1 MLFRK
6 ICLVLLLAGFLPVIA
21 FAQNDDAGPGE
32 DNGTEEQEPAV
43 APGTA
48 KRIEI
53 KAPYVLIDAGSGD
66 VLAEDRAGEPWYP
79 ASLSK
84 LMTAYVVFH
93 KIREGKLR
101 LDQEISVSALA
112 SGQEPSKIGIPVG
125 KTVTVDFALQALLT
139 YSANDIAYVLAE
151 GASGSI
157 AGFADDMNAAARRLG
172 LTATHYVNPN
182 GLFDPRQITS
192 ARDLAVLSAV
202 MLTEFPEHAHFF
214 RQEYLVIGKRKL
226 PNRNRLIRTMPEADG
241 MKTGFVCAS
250 GFNLVASASRNGRK
264 LIAVVLGYK
273 NSFTRAEAAR
283 ALLERGFAMAAP
295 PGGKKVADIINMP
308 QGTIVPADMTT
319 LLCKNKSPVSIKDG
333 TTLAGWGVTFGT
345 YNTGQKADMAL
356 RGRLLNP
363 YGINIKAYA
372 GVVALPRKAG
382 FGAWMWNLDKV
393 TSEEICRNY
402 ATDGAH
408 CQVIAP
414 EVLAQMAANA
424 KVKRESE
431 AAMSQGSDDA
441 ATAVKPVRTVMRRIS
456 H

>member
-1 MLFRK
+1 ML
-6 ICLVLLLAGFLPVIA
+6 A
-21 FAQNDDAGPGE
+21 FAQTDVASPGE
-32 DNGTEEQEPAV
+32 DNGTEEQEPAA
-43 APGTA
+43 APGA
-48 KRIEI
+48 KKQIEI

-93 KIREGKLR
+93 RIRDGKLR
-101 LDQEISVSALA
+101 LDQQIPVSVLA
-112 SGQEPSKIGIPVG
+112 SGQEPSKIGIPAG

-157 AGFADDMNAAARRLG
+157 AAFADDMNAAARRLG
-172 LTATHYVNPN
+172 LTATHFVNPN
-182 GLFDPRQITS
+182 GLFDPRQISS

-202 MLTEFPEHAHFF
+202 MLAEFPEHARFF
-214 RQEYLVIGKRKL
+214 KQEYLVVGKRKL

-283 ALLERGFAMAAP
+283 ALLERGFSMSAP
-295 PGGKKVADIINMP
+295 QGGKKVADIINMP

-319 LLCKNKSPVSIKDG
+319 VLCKNKAPVSVKDG
-333 TTLAGWGVTFGT
+333 TTLAGWGITFGT

-363 YGINIKAYA
+363 HGINIKAYA

-382 FGAWMWNLDKV
+382 FGAWMWNLDKA

-431 AAMSQGSDDA
+431 AAMAQGSDDA
-441 ATAVKPVRTVMRRIS
+441 TPVAKTLPTVVRRFS